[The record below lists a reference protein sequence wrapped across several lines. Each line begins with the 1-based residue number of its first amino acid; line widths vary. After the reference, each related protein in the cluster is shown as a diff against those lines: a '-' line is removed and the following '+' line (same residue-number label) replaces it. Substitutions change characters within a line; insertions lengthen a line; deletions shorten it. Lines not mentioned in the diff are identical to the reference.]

1 MNISANK
8 LVILQYRLNVKNDNG
23 EFELMEE
30 TTPEQPL
37 QYFHGMGMM
46 LPKFEEQLEGL
57 TEGDKFEFMIP
68 VAEAYGEYEDDNV
81 IDLPKNIFL
90 IDGKFDTDKV
100 FAGTIV
106 PLVDSEGN
114 RLNAE
119 VVEVKDEQVTVDLNH
134 PLAGEDLYF
143 SGRVISVTQPTDEE
157 LHAMMHHGCGG
168 CNGGCG
174 SCGDGNCS
182 CGGDSSCSCDGGCC

>member
-1 MNISANK
+1 MEISANK
-8 LVILQYRLNVKNDNG
+8 LVILQYRLNVKNESG
-23 EFELMEE
+23 EPELMEE

-46 LPKFEEQLEGL
+46 LPKFEENLEGL

-68 VAEAYGEYEDDNV
+68 VADAYGEYDDSNV
-81 IDLPKNIFL
+81 LDLPKNIFL
-90 IDGKFDTDKV
+90 IDGKFDSDKV
-100 FAGTIV
+100 FAGAIV

-119 VVEVKDEQVTVDLNH
+119 VVEVMDEAVKVDLNH

-168 CNGGCG
+168 GCSCD
-174 SCGDGNCS
+174 SCGDGGCS
-182 CGGDSSCSCDGGCC
+182 GCGGGCGC

>member
-23 EFELMEE
+23 ELELMEE

-46 LPKFEEQLEGL
+46 LPKFEEHLEGL
-57 TEGDKFEFMIP
+57 AEGDKFEFMIP
-68 VAEAYGEYEDDNV
+68 VADAYGEYEDDNV
-81 IDLPKNIFL
+81 IDLPKNIFM
-90 IDGKFDTDKV
+90 IDGQFDTEKV
-100 FAGTIV
+100 FTGAIV

-119 VVEVKDEQVTVDLNH
+119 VVEVMDEKVKVDLNH

-143 SGRVISVTQPTDEE
+143 TGRIISVTQPTDEE
-157 LHAMMHHGCGG
+157 LHAMMHHNCGGGCSGCG
-168 CNGGCG
+168 G
-174 SCGDGNCS
+174 SCGDGGCS
-182 CGGDSSCSCDGGCC
+182 CGDGCCGDCN

>member
-1 MNISANK
+1 MNISDNK
-8 LVILQYRLNVKNDNG
+8 LVILQYALNVKNDDG
-23 EFELMEE
+23 QLELMEE

-46 LPKFEEQLEGL
+46 LPKFEENLEGL

-68 VAEAYGEYEDDNV
+68 VAEAYGEYDESNI

-90 IDGKFDTDKV
+90 LDGKFDDEKI
-100 FAGTIV
+100 FAGAIV
-106 PLVDSEGN
+106 PLADSEGN

-119 VVEVKDEQVTVDLNH
+119 VVEVKDDSVTVDLNH

-143 SGRVISVTQPTDEE
+143 TGRIISVTQPTDEE
-157 LHAMMHHGCGG
+157 LHAMMHHSCGGG
-168 CNGGCG
+168 CNCG
-174 SCGDGNCS
+174 SCGDEGCS
-182 CGGDSSCSCDGGCC
+182 GCSGSCNA

>member
-1 MNISANK
+1 MNISENK
-8 LVILQYRLNVKNDNG
+8 LVILQYRLSVKNENG
-23 EFELMEE
+23 ELELMEE

-46 LPKFEEQLEGL
+46 LPKFEENLQGK
-57 TEGDKFEFMIP
+57 TEGDTFEFTIP
-68 VAEAYGEYEDDNV
+68 VADAYGEYDDSNV

-90 IDGKFDTDKV
+90 IDGKFDTEKV
-100 FAGTIV
+100 FNGAIV

-119 VVEVKDEQVTVDLNH
+119 VVEVKDQTVTVDLNH

-143 SGRVISVTQPTDEE
+143 TGRIISVTQPTDEE

-168 CNGGCG
+168 CSGGCSCD
-174 SCGDGNCS
+174 SCGDGSCS
-182 CGGDSSCSCDGGCC
+182 GCGGNC

>member
-8 LVILQYRLNVKNDNG
+8 LVILQYRLNVKNEAG

-46 LPKFEEQLEGL
+46 LPKFEENLEGL
-57 TEGDKFEFMIP
+57 TEGDKFDFMIP
-68 VAEAYGEYEDDNV
+68 VADAYGEYEDDNV
-81 IDLPKNIFL
+81 LDLPKNIFL
-90 IDGKFDTDKV
+90 IDGKFDEEKV
-100 FAGTIV
+100 FAGAIV

-119 VVEVKDEQVTVDLNH
+119 VVEVLDEMVKVDLNH

-143 SGRVISVTQPTDEE
+143 TGRVISVTQPTDEE
-157 LHAMMHHGCGG
+157 LHAMMHRGCGG
-168 CNGGCG
+168 G
-174 SCGDGNCS
+174 CS
-182 CGGDSSCSCDGGCC
+182 CGGDSCGDGCCSGGGCDGGCC